1 MLAPVEAKL
10 KPPPGPANAR
20 AWLITSS
27 SSWPYSWIT
36 SLRMRIKFLFSVK
49 DCGVGGIAVEVP
61 IARRFNGGLV
71 SKYVKMFCEG
81 DEVSLKTF

>member
-1 MLAPVEAKL
+1 
-10 KPPPGPANAR
+10 
-20 AWLITSS
+20 
-27 SSWPYSWIT
+27 
-36 SLRMRIKFLFSVK
+36 VK